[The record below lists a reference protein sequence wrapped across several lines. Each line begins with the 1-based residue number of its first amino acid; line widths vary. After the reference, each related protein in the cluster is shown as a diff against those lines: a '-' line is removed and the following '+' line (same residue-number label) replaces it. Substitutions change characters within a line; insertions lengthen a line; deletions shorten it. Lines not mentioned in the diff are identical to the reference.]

1 MVVMGDVCKM
11 MKKIKDYIEKWKD
24 SKVYSYQVKSPNI
37 VFLIAVFFIVL
48 VVVDYVYNYQY
59 PSAMLLVDVWLFAN
73 AYLIAAFSYCFYQY
87 KNRLKKD
94 E

>member
-1 MVVMGDVCKM
+1 MVVVGDVCKM

-48 VVVDYVYNYQY
+48 VVVDYIYNYQY

-73 AYLIAAFSYCFYQY
+73 VYLIATFSYCFYQY
-87 KNRLKKD
+87 KIRLKKD